1 MDQVTARPIELERF
15 LDPGFLDLD
24 GVLDALEFEVG
35 PSSGLFGK
43 QGLELRKC
51 PPDKRKLA
59 IAISG
64 GGASGA
70 YNAGLLE
77 VLLDGLKKRGI
88 NVGILVGTSSGAVN
102 GYGVFLEAL
111 GLGNPQ
117 FRSEPSIR
125 QPFDSYIASV
135 WSFLDRD
142 GKASRWVVGRRSWIV
157 RFASRGFP
165 SRGRKVG
172 LALLLVVIALL
183 LQPNLLLPLALL
195 ANRAG
200 VDSLAWIAS
209 DSLAESVPFLFG
221 CALLATILLCAGG
234 WLVARAFRQSLFLD
248 LPLLRFLAN
257 TGPDG
262 DLTLYPRMS
271 RGQAVDRARN
281 LSRDIVAE
289 WYRRRDE
296 LPEFVITGTDITA
309 GRECLFTL
317 VRPETHRL
325 LLRREWMTVQFDS
338 DPSGTADYH
347 SEPGAM
353 FALPENLLRAV
364 VGSSAVPGA
373 FPTQRIGIYRSGA
386 GQVARHHFVDG
397 GVLNNSPVHVA
408 IDAGATHVI
417 SLEILPFEQKDPLS
431 SDERPSGGYK
441 LLEAA
446 LATFTTV
453 LERATHEDIRRT
465 ASWNRFLISRPGGL
479 GPGRGN
485 AQRAEPQRRV
495 VPIYRIAPKAPLV
508 GTVEF
513 DGRFERGRRTVA
525 LRDLLRRGILDM
537 RGRNVWPATVR
548 HEPGWTDPGTG
559 AASRDSAG

>member
-1 MDQVTARPIELERF
+1 MDQVAARPIELERF

-24 GVLDALEFEVG
+24 GVLDALELEVG
-35 PSSGLFGK
+35 PSSSLFGK
-43 QGLELRKC
+43 QSLELRKC
-51 PPDKRKLA
+51 PPDRRKVA

-77 VLLDGLKKRGI
+77 VLLDGLKRRGI
-88 NVGILVGTSSGAVN
+88 DVGILVGTSSGAVN

-117 FRSEPSIR
+117 FESEPSIR

-135 WSFLDRD
+135 WSYLDRN

-157 RFASRGFP
+157 RLASRGFP
-165 SRGRKVG
+165 SRGRKAG
-172 LALLLVVIALL
+172 LVLLLVAIAVL
-183 LQPNLLLPLALL
+183 LQPNLLLPLASL
-195 ANRAG
+195 AARAG
-200 VDSLAWIAS
+200 VDSMGWIAS
-209 DSLAESVPFLFG
+209 DSLAQSVPFLFS
-221 CALLATILLCAGG
+221 CALVATALLCAGG
-234 WLVARAFRQSLFLD
+234 WLIARTFRQSLFFD

-262 DLTLYPRMS
+262 DLTRYPRMS

-289 WYRRRDE
+289 WYRRRNE

-317 VRPETHRL
+317 VRPETYTL
-325 LLRREWMTVQFDS
+325 LLQREWMAVQFDS
-338 DPSGTADYH
+338 DPAGTAEYH
-347 SEPGAM
+347 SEEKAM
-353 FALPENLLRAV
+353 FALPENLLRSV
-364 VGSSAVPGA
+364 VASSAVPGA
-373 FPTQRIGIYRSGA
+373 FPTQRIGIYRAGA
-386 GQVARHHFVDG
+386 DRVARHHFVDG

-417 SLEILPFEQKDPLS
+417 SLEILPFEQKDPLARN
-431 SDERPSGGYK
+431 ERPARGYT

-453 LERATHEDIRRT
+453 LERATHEDIRRS
-465 ASWNRFLISRPGGL
+465 ASWNRFLISHPGGL
-479 GPGRGN
+479 WPGRGSD
-485 AQRAEPQRRV
+485 ARSEPQRRI
-495 VPIYRIAPKAPLV
+495 VPIYRVAPKAPLV

-513 DGRFERGRRTVA
+513 DGRFEGGRRSVT
-525 LRDLLRRGILDM
+525 LRDMLRRGILDM
-537 RGRNVWPATVR
+537 RGQNVWPATIR
-548 HEPGWTDPGTG
+548 HQPGWKDPGRESLPRAGTG
-559 AASRDSAG
+559 

>member
-1 MDQVTARPIELERF
+1 MNQITARPIELERF
-15 LDPGFLDLD
+15 LDPGFLDLE
-24 GVLDALEFEVG
+24 GVLDALELEVG
-35 PSSGLFGK
+35 PSSSLFGK
-43 QGLELRKC
+43 QGLELREC
-51 PPDKRKLA
+51 PPDRRKVA

-77 VLLDGLKKRGI
+77 VLLDGLNKRGI
-88 NVGILVGTSSGAVN
+88 EVGILVGTSSGAVN

-135 WSFLDRD
+135 WSYLDRH
-142 GKASRWVVGRRSWIV
+142 GKASKWVVGNRSWIV
-157 RFASRGFP
+157 RFASHGFP
-165 SRGRKVG
+165 SRGRKAG
-172 LALLLVVIALL
+172 LALLLIVIAVL
-183 LQPNLLLPLALL
+183 LQPNLLLPLASL
-195 ANRAG
+195 AAG
-200 VDSLAWIAS
+200 AGADSLTWIAS
-209 DSLAESVPFLFG
+209 ESLAQSVPFLFG
-221 CALLATILLCAGG
+221 CALVATVLLCAGG
-234 WLVARAFRQSLFLD
+234 WLVARAFRLSLFLD

-257 TGPDG
+257 TGPEG
-262 DLTLYPRMS
+262 DLRRYPRMS
-271 RGQAVDRARN
+271 RGQAIDRARS
-281 LSRDIVAE
+281 LSRDIVAA
-289 WYRRRDE
+289 WYRRRAE

-317 VRPETHRL
+317 VRPETYRL
-325 LLRREWMTVQFDS
+325 LLQREWLAVQFDS
-338 DPSGTADYH
+338 DPAGTADYH
-347 SEPGAM
+347 SEAGAM

-364 VGSSAVPGA
+364 VASSAVPGA
-373 FPTQRIGIYRSGA
+373 FPTQRIGIYRAGA
-386 GQVARHHFVDG
+386 DRVARHHFVDG

-417 SLEILPFEQKDPLS
+417 SLEILPFEKRDPLTT
-431 SDERPSGGYK
+431 EGRPSGSYK

-479 GPGRGN
+479 GPARGN
-485 AQRAEPQRRV
+485 ADIAEPQRRV

-513 DGRFERGRRTVA
+513 DGRFERGRRTVT

-548 HEPGWTDPGTG
+548 HEPGWTDPGR
-559 AASRDSAG
+559 ASPSRDAAG